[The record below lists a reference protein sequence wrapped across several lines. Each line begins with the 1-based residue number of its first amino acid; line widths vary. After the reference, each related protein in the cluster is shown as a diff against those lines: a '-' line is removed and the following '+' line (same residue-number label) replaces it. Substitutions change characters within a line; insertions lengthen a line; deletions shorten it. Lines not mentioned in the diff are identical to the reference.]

1 MVIVSETVSKTKIVT
16 VRDRTVTER
25 KTETETV
32 TLRKKVTKNVTD
44 GVRWTVI
51 VRVPRTMT

>member
-1 MVIVSETVSKTKIVT
+1 MIVSEKVSKTKIVT
-16 VRDRTVTER
+16 VRDPTVTER

-44 GVRWTVI
+44 GERWTVI